1 MKKYNIEPYDDNF
14 SREDYRKEEAY
25 LRAQK
30 KVKDITGFYW
40 HAASYVIVNIFLIFL
55 LAQS

>member
-1 MKKYNIEPYDDNF
+1 MKKYNIEPYDDNI

-30 KVKDITGFYW
+30 KVKEITGFYW
-40 HAASYVIVNIFLIFL
+40 HAAVYVLVNIFLI
-55 LAQS
+55 A